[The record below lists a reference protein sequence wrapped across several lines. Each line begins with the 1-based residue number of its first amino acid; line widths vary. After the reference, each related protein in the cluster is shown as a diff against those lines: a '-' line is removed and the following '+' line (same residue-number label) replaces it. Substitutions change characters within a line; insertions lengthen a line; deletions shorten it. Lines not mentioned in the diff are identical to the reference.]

1 MDALDFFRKPEKKIR
16 FRYEGGIT
24 YHDILYLIHKR
35 KGRIVRRYK
44 DPSKPRERLWKS
56 WQNRSSSQTKEF
68 LERLNAYPE
77 TPIFSPETPIELT
90 EFIIHT
96 LEHLMLFYLL
106 YFTVV
111 IAVGK
116 YDVYPM
122 SAPLVEHDDTDDYWD
137 TDHYSHNKRDFDYDS
152 VILVYFGVFVCGAI
166 SCYCLFYY
174 ASRPDWNSL
183 RAISWS
189 AYDLSFLKK
198 SAFGYEYKR
207 PIVGKVTPRLET
219 FYKVWYPYYYGH
231 TYSDHCYESTYYAF
245 KVKRRYIPGYRRP
258 YFWRKRV
265 NFYMDVIIS
274 DIKALTRSKGH
285 KLRFYRQVVHERI
298 RKRIDI
304 CENTRDWLAS
314 VVPEIYVDSKDHV
327 YRKVNGYVKNQR
339 ARRFR
344 QWKKNDVCFK

>member
-1 MDALDFFRKPEKKIR
+1 MDLDFFKTHKPKFR
-16 FRYEGGIT
+16 FRYEGGLS
-24 YHDILYLIHKR
+24 YKDILFLIQR
-35 KGRIVRRYK
+35 RRGRIVRRHG
-44 DPSKPRERLWKS
+44 DPTKPRESMRKC
-56 WQNRSSSQTKEF
+56 WQNRSRSQTKEF
-68 LERLNAYPE
+68 LDRLNAYPE
-77 TPIFSPETPIELT
+77 TPTFSPESPIELT

-111 IAVGK
+111 CAIGK

-152 VILVYFGVFVCGAI
+152 VILIYFGVFVCGAI
-166 SCYCLFYY
+166 SCYCLSYY

-198 SAFGYEYKR
+198 SAYGYEYKR
-207 PIVGKVTPRLET
+207 PILGKVTPRLET
-219 FYKVWYPYYYGH
+219 FYKVWFPYYYGN

-245 KVKRRYIPGYRRP
+245 KVKRRYIPGFKRSH
-258 YFWRKRV
+258 FWKHRI
-265 NFYMDVIIS
+265 NFYMDVIVS
-274 DIKALTRSKGH
+274 DIKALSRAKGH
-285 KLRFYRQVVHERI
+285 KRRFFRKVVYDRL

-304 CENTRDWLAS
+304 CENTRDWFSSAF
-314 VVPEIYVDSKDHV
+314 PNMYVDSKDLA
-327 YRKVNGYVKNQR
+327 YRKLNGYVKYQR
-339 ARRFR
+339 SRRFR
-344 QWKKNDVCFK
+344 QWKKKRRMF